1 MCHFWYNYL
10 DRILPGKGIKV
21 VMKKIISDQI
31 LFSPICIGSCLS
43 VAAIVNGLDK
53 ERSYKE
59 IMSKGTFVYIS
70 FSILQ
75 NFNFK
80 LDLSLGT
87 KLYIAEWVIWP
98 PAQFINFYF
107 LPTRYR
113 VLYDNTISLLYD
125 TYTSHVQNEPCCDDD
140 E

>member
-1 MCHFWYNYL
+1 MTITKDWKLCLLTFVNFPGFMCHFWYNYL

-59 IMSKGTFVYIS
+59 IMSKGTFVHIFLFYT
-70 FSILQ
+70 SIL
-75 NFNFK
+75 N
-80 LDLSLGT
+80 
-87 KLYIAEWVIWP
+87 W
-98 PAQFINFYF
+98 
-107 LPTRYR
+107 
-113 VLYDNTISLLYD
+113 
-125 TYTSHVQNEPCCDDD
+125 TYL
-140 E
+140 

>member
-1 MCHFWYNYL
+1 MKRTCNMGLSFGLTSGFMCHFWYNYL

-31 LFSPICIGSCLS
+31 LFSPICIWSCLS
-43 VAAIVNGLDK
+43 VACFINGLDK
-53 ERSYKE
+53 ERSFKE
-59 IMSKGTFVYIS
+59 IMSK
-70 FSILQ
+70 
-75 NFNFK
+75 
-80 LDLSLGT
+80 GT

-98 PAQFINFYF
+98 PAQFVNFYF

>member
-1 MCHFWYNYL
+1 MPKCSGHCQWFRQRTFIQGYNVERYL
-10 DRILPGKGIKV
+10 P
-21 VMKKIISDQI
+21 
-31 LFSPICIGSCLS
+31 LFI
-43 VAAIVNGLDK
+43 
-53 ERSYKE
+53 
-59 IMSKGTFVYIS
+59 FS
-70 FSILQ
+70 FPILQ
-75 NFNFK
+75 IFNFK

-98 PAQFINFYF
+98 PAQFVNFYF